1 MDIMDEMIADAR
13 AEEEV
18 RKAQIEAKLAET
30 KKDSTKV
37 SIDLEEYVVLRMAYK
52 DYKQLVDSIFKGCR
66 YYTYGAD
73 ISINE
78 DKTVMTLLRLN
89 FPEMYV
95 ETLMKLK
102 AEKEAEDSE

>member
-37 SIDLEEYVVLRMAYK
+37 SIDLEEYVGLRMAFE
-52 DYKQLVDSIFKGCR
+52 DYKKLVDSIFKGCR

-89 FPEMYV
+89 FPEIYA
-95 ETLMKLK
+95 ETLLKLK
-102 AEKEAEDSE
+102 EEKEAEDSE

>member
-18 RKAQIEAKLAET
+18 RKAQIEAKLAEI

-37 SIDLEEYVVLRMAYK
+37 SIDLEEYVGLRMAFE
-52 DYKQLVDSIFKGCR
+52 DYKKLVDSIFKGCR

-102 AEKEAEDSE
+102 AEKEAEDGE

>member
-18 RKAQIEAKLAET
+18 RKAQIEAKIAET

-37 SIDLEEYVVLRMAYK
+37 NIDLEEYVGLRMAFE
-52 DYKQLVDSIFKGCR
+52 DYKKLVDSIFKGCR
-66 YYTYGAD
+66 YYKYGAD

-78 DKTVMTLLRLN
+78 DKVVMTMLKLN
-89 FPEMYV
+89 FPELYLD
-95 ETLMKLK
+95 TLLKLK
-102 AEKEAEDSE
+102 EEKEAEDSE